1 MKIEFGNKTVAIYVG
16 TLKDKPAVGCCELQ
30 KLLFPND
37 ENSIADIPV
46 QLQFK
51 DIDSLNALIRALRI
65 VRREMRMNEQKE

>member
-16 TLKDKPAVGCCELQ
+16 TLKDKPTVGCCVLQ

-51 DIDSLNALIRALRI
+51 DIDSLNALIKALRE